1 MEDKKNADAEPAEES
16 LEQAATIVD
25 APETDKKDGDPD
37 VIAADENVKR
47 TVGAPLKPSVAK
59 QTQSWLLSLNIW
71 LLLFVFVLVVAGVI
85 AFFSYSYSKKKSG
98 SGGTINT
105 TTLTPEVLSQ
115 LTKNDATV
123 GSSGQVLYVQSS
135 AVFTGK
141 ILARSDLEVAGNLVL
156 GGLLNVPSINVAGNA
171 GVGQLNVSRNMAV
184 TGDTAIQGQVTIS
197 KTLQVGGSGTF
208 TGPLSAPQITV
219 GSLQLGG
226 DLVISH
232 HITAGGGTPGRSVG
246 TALGSGGT
254 ASVSGTDTAGS
265 VSINTGGGP
274 PAGCFITV
282 NFVTKFNSTPYVQ
295 VTPVGSSAGGI
306 AYYVTKTTAGFSICT
321 ATAPP
326 ANANF
331 GFDYFVIN

>member
-1 MEDKKNADAEPAEES
+1 M
-16 LEQAATIVD
+16 
-25 APETDKKDGDPD
+25 
-37 VIAADENVKR
+37 
-47 TVGAPLKPSVAK
+47 
-59 QTQSWLLSLNIW
+59 
-71 LLLFVFVLVVAGVI
+71 LVVAGVI

-141 ILARSDLEVAGNLVL
+141 IPARSDLEVAGNLVL

-208 TGPLSAPQITV
+208 TGPFLPTNYGWVI
-219 GSLQLGG
+219 LQLGA
-226 DLVISH
+226 I
-232 HITAGGGTPGRSVG
+232 
-246 TALGSGGT
+246 
-254 ASVSGTDTAGS
+254 
-265 VSINTGGGP
+265 
-274 PAGCFITV
+274 
-282 NFVTKFNSTPYVQ
+282 
-295 VTPVGSSAGGI
+295 
-306 AYYVTKTTAGFSICT
+306 
-321 ATAPP
+321 
-326 ANANF
+326 
-331 GFDYFVIN
+331 